1 MIHVKYIYTTHI
13 HSSYFVRIAIPI
25 LYAYDTA
32 VPVATIMLQS
42 LRDNHDGRYVA
53 SYVKADNK
61 NFVSQVV
68 GMNGY
73 ERIRDS

>member
-1 MIHVKYIYTTHI
+1 
-13 HSSYFVRIAIPI
+13 
-25 LYAYDTA
+25 
-32 VPVATIMLQS
+32 MLQS